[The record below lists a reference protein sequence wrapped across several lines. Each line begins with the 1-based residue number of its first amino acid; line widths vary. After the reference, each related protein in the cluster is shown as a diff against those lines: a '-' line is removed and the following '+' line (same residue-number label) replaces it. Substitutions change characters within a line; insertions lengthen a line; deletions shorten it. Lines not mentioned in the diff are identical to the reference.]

1 MKKLLFAS
9 SDYLVKGTITECMK
23 KNFSYMEC
31 FDVTKDCEL
40 KFHVAFQDE
49 TILLIDKFFLGYS
62 LQEKIAS
69 LKAIN
74 PKLRIIFIEKN
85 LCSIFFAMRVY
96 NLHADGYICNVENI
110 KTLAENLN
118 SIFSGKNYFPDIVKN
133 AIDCGENLENRYC
146 GELTDR
152 ELIVAIMLGQGY
164 SVKEIA
170 IEIQSSSHNI
180 SNYIHYIRRKIG
192 SKSDADFK
200 EIYDEMLNR
209 VLGGWNC

>member
-1 MKKLLFAS
+1 MNKVLFAS

-23 KNFSYMEC
+23 RNFSYMDC
-31 FDVTKDCEL
+31 FDVTKDDDL

-49 TILLIDKFFLGYS
+49 TFLLIDKFFLGYS
-62 LQEKIAS
+62 LQGKIAC

-74 PKLRIIFIEKN
+74 PKLHIIFIEKD
-85 LCSIFFAMRVY
+85 LCSVFFAMRVY

-110 KTLAENLN
+110 DSLTETLG
-118 SIFSGKNYFPDIVKN
+118 SIFSGKNYFPEIVKN
-133 AIDCGENLENRYC
+133 AIECGENLENRYC
-146 GELTDR
+146 GELTEK
-152 ELIVAIMLGQGY
+152 ELTVAIMLGRGY

-170 IEIQSSSHNI
+170 IEIKSSSHNI

-200 EIYDEMLNR
+200 EIYEEMLNR